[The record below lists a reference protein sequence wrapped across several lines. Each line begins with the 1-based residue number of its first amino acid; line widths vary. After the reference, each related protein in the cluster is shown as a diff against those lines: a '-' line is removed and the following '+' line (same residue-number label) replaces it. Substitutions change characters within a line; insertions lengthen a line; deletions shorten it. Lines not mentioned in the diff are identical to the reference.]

1 MTTRSQ
7 STTPEQQDVVP
18 FVPNESTTVNSII
31 DLTNANLHYIEQFIL
46 KSKEALGQRQQF
58 QNAIQNIQDLE
69 VTKLSRGTRGP
80 KSKFTTCRNTWRLK
94 KSRMKFTNKTIC
106 QAQFRIISLKMRS
119 KPGKPK
125 TAQTRRLSNSTPGH
139 FMKTG
144 KIYIHWKSLNIKDY
158 IRVTRCYN
166 CQKYGHVSKFC
177 KSEKQRGFCASTT
190 HETKKLHGQRQ
201 LREAQMCELC
211 PEQTK

>member
-1 MTTRSQ
+1 V
-7 STTPEQQDVVP
+7 DKIVP
-18 FVPNESTTVNSII
+18 LRNNAILLESRCSSILSLPNNKT
-31 DLTNANLHYIEQFIL
+31 L
-46 KSKEALGQRQQF
+46 KSLNLVADCVAQ
-58 QNAIQNIQDLE
+58 
-69 VTKLSRGTRGP
+69 
-80 KSKFTTCRNTWRLK
+80 TCRNTWRLK

-119 KPGKPK
+119 KPDKPK
-125 TAQTRRLSNSTPGH
+125 TAQTRGLSNSTPGH

-166 CQKYGHVSKFC
+166 CQKYGYVSKFC
-177 KSEKQRGFCASTT
+177 KSEKQCGFCASTT

-201 LREAQMCELC
+201 PREAQMCELC